1 MFKHSKIVWHCPFNL
16 ATTLQAQ
23 VTDME
28 IVEAGNGVH
37 ILSQEFMA
45 AVTKDEPGND
55 GLFKDAV
62 ADNRYFVL
70 LLRQADRQRDRQT
83 IKKGGQE
90 YKRMLHPSL
99 VPIVESK
106 IFINKLILHP

>member
-1 MFKHSKIVWHCPFNL
+1 M
-16 ATTLQAQ
+16 
-23 VTDME
+23 TDME

-70 LLRQADRQRDRQT
+70 LLRQADRQRDRKIERHTYRQSDRQT

-90 YKRMLHPSL
+90 YKRTFLYEECCTHP
-99 VPIVESK
+99 
-106 IFINKLILHP
+106 